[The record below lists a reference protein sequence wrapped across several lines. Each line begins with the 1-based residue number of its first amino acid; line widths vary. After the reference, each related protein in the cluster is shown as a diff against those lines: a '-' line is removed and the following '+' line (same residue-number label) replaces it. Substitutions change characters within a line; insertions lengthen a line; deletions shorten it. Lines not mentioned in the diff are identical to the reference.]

1 MASRSEEKD
10 SRVKGMMDGL
20 KAPKGK
26 FKSMTIDAADNGY
39 SVRTH
44 REMPPKAANDNDG
57 DEGSKGAANNGG
69 MVAPTLDSG
78 MSNTVHP
85 DAESVVAHVQKHL
98 GKY

>member
-10 SRVKGMMDGL
+10 ARVNKMADSL

-44 REMPPKAANDNDG
+44 REMPPKGASDKDG
-57 DEGSKGAANNGG
+57 DEGPATPSGY
-69 MVAPTLDSG
+69 SEG

-85 DAESVVAHVQKHL
+85 DADSVVSHIQKHL
-98 GKY
+98 GK